1 MDEVFF
7 HISNLQTKDN
17 KISLFELV
25 KSLSPNI
32 NNDNDL
38 SEDEWERGRT
48 AAARYV
54 SLILHIEDQTGL
66 SIVTDDSTIDISE
79 FRKCAQ
85 NSIEQ
90 FTDRRFVTGVNVN
103 QRGQYVPDD
112 LNFVSQENGEALNSA
127 GEIVPDDTVVVGTG
141 PKYVNGEIELTIKG
155 HDVFSRAQ
163 TLLSEVNQ

>member
-90 FTDRRFVTGVNVN
+90 FTDERFMTGVNVN

-112 LNFVSQENGEALNSA
+112 VHVVSQENGALNSA
-127 GEIVPDDTVVVGTG
+127 GEIVPDDVSVVGTG
-141 PKYVNGEIELTIKG
+141 PKYVNGEIELTAEG
-155 HDVFSRAQ
+155 YDVFSRAK
-163 TLLSEVNQ
+163 TLLLDVNQ